1 MIIPKAPEIPREG
14 KAEGAGQEKKARKKK
29 RTKDRQNNFCNKVIS
44 VAIFD
49 FYSFAVV
56 KW

>member
-29 RTKDRQNNFCNKVIS
+29 ERKTDKTIFVI
-44 VAIFD
+44 
-49 FYSFAVV
+49 
-56 KW
+56 K